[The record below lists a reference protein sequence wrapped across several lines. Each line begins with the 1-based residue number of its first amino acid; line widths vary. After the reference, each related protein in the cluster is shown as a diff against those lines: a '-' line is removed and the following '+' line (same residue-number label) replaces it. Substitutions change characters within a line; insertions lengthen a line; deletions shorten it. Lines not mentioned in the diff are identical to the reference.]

1 MDMECLERVKR
12 DQTTADRSANPQ
24 KYADTEEMLMD
35 LEYLER
41 NLLQFR
47 LTNKNG
53 RYAEML
59 TVRERRTKIRSN
71 AALIIQRA
79 TRRYLE
85 KIHRRPWLEYRRVK
99 ASNIHELAGFSEH
112 GASSADIP
120 LRYLSFQIASSAPL
134 ELRVPRPRK
143 AVVGIPGLAGHLG
156 VRGLREGAPG
166 KTLKPQ
172 TLTEALL
179 SGTQG
184 ICTPP
189 TTPGEPGGLMMMQAT
204 LSLPL
209 SASSLKSAVT
219 KRERGRGRERETR
232 GSARGVEAPLYKI
245 NPYNGGGAVSC
256 GDTSTETAT
265 MRSGA
270 TGDTNTEPS
279 ESGKYSRGRGVGE
292 PNFCLL
298 RPGSPRGLT
307 VATLVHHSPLN
318 PSGVVA
324 GVRLRAS
331 AGGGGDR
338 EEGAGS
344 EVREEGG
351 ESEAVPWAPP
361 WRQTTAEFVN
371 QFVPSTCNS
380 SSLSRTHAA
389 LTSNNSPPTAVSSR
403 YSAGQLPP
411 IMLSPQQCKSMGR
424 TTFLGLRHGPSS
436 PQPQPPAGERGGQME
451 GGQGPRE
458 KRALN
463 RERDVLHLLIAHGT
477 ADCRKVFA
485 AQSHKHKQT
494 NTQTHTYLLTYAHIG
509 ICSTVTQTHKHKH
522 KHKKH
527 IHTCICTYRHLQHSH
542 THTLTHTHT
551 HTQRERE
558 RERERES
565 ARARARER
573 ETNTQTQTHKHNIQT
588 YIHMHIQVSAAQ
600 SHKHKHTNTQRH
612 TYIHAYAHIGI
623 CNTVTPLWVVERL
636 CTATCQGS
644 H

>member
-1 MDMECLERVKR
+1 MIWSQQRLAQRFDKAFDHLPTNAQPVFIRDDYCHDTERDLITADKSENPQKSADTPIFIRNDYCRDTESDLISVKRDLISADKSANPQKSADTEEMLMDMECLERVKR
-12 DQTTADRSANPQ
+12 DRTTADRSANPQ

-71 AALIIQRA
+71 AARIIQRA

-134 ELRVPRPRK
+134 KLRVPPPRK

-179 SGTQG
+179 GGTQG

-209 SASSLKSAVT
+209 SASSLKSAMT
-219 KRERGRGRERETR
+219 KRERERQTDRQTR
-232 GSARGVEAPLYKI
+232 GSARDAEAPLYKI
-245 NPYNGGGAVSC
+245 NPYNGGGAVSG
-256 GDTSTETAT
+256 GDTSTDTAI

-270 TGDTNTEPS
+270 IGDANTEPS
-279 ESGKYSRGRGVGE
+279 ESGKYSGGRGGGQ
-292 PNFCLL
+292 PNFLL
-298 RPGSPRGLT
+298 PIGLT
-307 VATLVHHSPLN
+307 VATSVHHSPLN

-331 AGGGGDR
+331 AGGGGDQ
-338 EEGAGS
+338 EEGGGS
-344 EVREEGG
+344 EVSEEGG
-351 ESEAVPWAPP
+351 ESEAVLRASPRREA
-361 WRQTTAEFVN
+361 TAEFVN
-371 QFVPSTCNS
+371 QFVPNTYNS
-380 SSLSRTHAA
+380 SSLSRTHAD
-389 LTSNNSPPTAVSSR
+389 LTSNNSPPTAAWSR

-436 PQPQPPAGERGGQME
+436 PQPQPPAGERGGRWR
-451 GGQGPRE
+451 GGG
-458 KRALN
+458 
-463 RERDVLHLLIAHGT
+463 G
-477 ADCRKVFA
+477 
-485 AQSHKHKQT
+485 
-494 NTQTHTYLLTYAHIG
+494 G
-509 ICSTVTQTHKHKH
+509 
-522 KHKKH
+522 
-527 IHTCICTYRHLQHSH
+527 
-542 THTLTHTHT
+542 
-551 HTQRERE
+551 
-558 RERERES
+558 
-565 ARARARER
+565 ARGRGRNVR
-573 ETNTQTQTHKHNIQT
+573 
-588 YIHMHIQVSAAQ
+588 
-600 SHKHKHTNTQRH
+600 
-612 TYIHAYAHIGI
+612 
-623 CNTVTPLWVVERL
+623 
-636 CTATCQGS
+636 
-644 H
+644 